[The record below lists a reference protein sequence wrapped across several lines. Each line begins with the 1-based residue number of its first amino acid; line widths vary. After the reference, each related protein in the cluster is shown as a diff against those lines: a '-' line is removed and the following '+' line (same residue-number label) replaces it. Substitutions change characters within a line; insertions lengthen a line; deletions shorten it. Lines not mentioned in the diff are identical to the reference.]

1 MYHTHTHTLVHIKR
15 LGIGLHKYDEM
26 ETLVRGVQF
35 FCRHSPNECYYWE
48 NPTNPALARKKVF
61 HFDPAVYPF
70 IIVNIGSGVSILH
83 VTGPSQFKRIGGKA
97 FSLSLSLCFT
107 YSSTTYFTSLCIL
120 PPLPPLLSTS
130 SSHFALIMCYFLLS
144 SIRYKCWRWYI
155 PRPLLS
161 PNGH

>member
-1 MYHTHTHTLVHIKR
+1 MCLTRVDISYASHTHTLVHIQR

-97 FSLSLSLCFT
+97 FSLSL
-107 YSSTTYFTSLCIL
+107 FTSLCIL
-120 PPLPPLLSTS
+120 PPLPPPLLSTS

-144 SIRYKCWRWYI
+144 SIRYKCWWWYI

-161 PNGH
+161 LNGHR

>member
-1 MYHTHTHTLVHIKR
+1 MYHTHTHTLVHIQR

-97 FSLSLSLCFT
+97 VVLH
-107 YSSTTYFTSLCIL
+107 TSLLSASSLHFLLLSC
-120 PPLPPLLSTS
+120 PLPLLTL
-130 SSHFALIMCYFLLS
+130 H
-144 SIRYKCWRWYI
+144 
-155 PRPLLS
+155 
-161 PNGH
+161 

>member
-1 MYHTHTHTLVHIKR
+1 MCITHTHTHTLVHIQR

-97 FSLSLSLCFT
+97 FSLSL
-107 YSSTTYFTSLCIL
+107 FTSLCIL
-120 PPLPPLLSTS
+120 PPSSSSPVHFLFSLCTDNVLLPPLL
-130 SSHFALIMCYFLLS
+130 H
-144 SIRYKCWRWYI
+144 
-155 PRPLLS
+155 
-161 PNGH
+161 

>member
-1 MYHTHTHTLVHIKR
+1 MHHTHTLVHIQR

-97 FSLSLSLCFT
+97 FSLSLSLHFSLHPPST
-107 YSSTTYFTSLCIL
+107 SSSSPVHFLFSLCTDNVL
-120 PPLPPLLSTS
+120 LPPLL
-130 SSHFALIMCYFLLS
+130 H
-144 SIRYKCWRWYI
+144 
-155 PRPLLS
+155 
-161 PNGH
+161 